1 MMGGYLLPGND
12 PVGRSRKPWELT
24 IIIIIIII
32 IINTN
37 TNTNF

>member
-1 MMGGYLLPGND
+1 MGGYLLPGND

-32 IINTN
+32 LINTN

>member
-1 MMGGYLLPGND
+1 MGGYLLPGND

-32 IINTN
+32 IIINTN

>member
-1 MMGGYLLPGND
+1 MREGYLLPGND

-32 IINTN
+32 INTN